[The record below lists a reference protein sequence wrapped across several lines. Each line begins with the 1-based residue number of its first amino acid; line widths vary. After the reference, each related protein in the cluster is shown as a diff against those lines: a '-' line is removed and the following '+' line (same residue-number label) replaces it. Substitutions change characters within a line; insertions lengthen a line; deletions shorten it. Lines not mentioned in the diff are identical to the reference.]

1 MDDVAFRLGLTQ
13 TGLRLEELFGNFK
26 TLTGTV
32 NAVLN
37 LEGRGISLPTLTA
50 RADLNIQAEKLSVG
64 SAVQPASLR
73 LQAQA
78 HLEKGLAELKAFS
91 AIAGDIHLEGQ
102 GRYDIFSDKI
112 AASLNLEA
120 PDLAPGLS
128 SLGIRNARGKL
139 KLNAKIAGPLKQPAG
154 SILLNG
160 SRIAFQDIFLGNV
173 ALKADLDTSGR
184 LNVSEFS
191 LENQGSEIRG
201 AGTVQLFAGAGTDQ
215 RRRPANFTAAFH
227 RLEVRNFLSPEFAA
241 GILDGKL
248 RIGGSLDA
256 LEASLALQGK
266 HLSIKNIRLGNLAAD
281 LRLAGEKIRIDTL
294 KIELAPGE
302 TVTGSGW
309 ISRQKSFEF
318 ELASPGIALEHIDK
332 IRQQNIAQGKIVFD
346 FSGAGDLANPRING
360 NIALQNLRISGK
372 AIKDTTLRLDLH
384 DQLARITGR
393 LNFDLDGRYH
403 LQKKDFSASLLFDQT
418 ELAPYFKLADR
429 EDLSGTLTGK
439 VQVSGNTN
447 AIGQIRGIT
456 DVSNLEVFL
465 KGQKLL
471 QAKSFKVLMA
481 NEEIFIPGLDLALA
495 AKGRLEIK
503 GKGKFKGP
511 LALEAT
517 GNIPLE
523 VLNIFVEDIFDN
535 TGNILLSARLEG
547 TLDEPQIQADVYL
560 EKIGFTLPAVFHKL
574 QGINGRI
581 AMTPRTITLDGI
593 QGKLDTG
600 RFDLSGQIEI
610 QSLQPLH
617 WNLALKATELPVAI
631 PDTLDMLLNADLKL
645 LGSPSKSTLF
655 GEAILLEGVY
665 YRNINLSLLQAIDQ
679 KQREPLPAGP
689 KNIPLFLKNMDFN
702 VNLSARKP
710 LQVDNN
716 LARLDIMPDL
726 HLTGTLD
733 TPVISGRAAVESG
746 TIQYRK
752 NTFIIKKGIVDFV
765 NPYKIEPLID
775 IESETRVQDWNI
787 TLKLAG
793 TPDNLG
799 FQLRSDPPEADAD
812 IISLLLF
819 RKTTRKLIQGEGGM
833 TQSAERLLA
842 EMIDMTWGEDIKKAS
857 GLDILEIETHRSGG
871 KIDPNR
877 TKVTLGKELSRRMTI
892 KYALESKNGEMVQR
906 AVSEYKLLENILV
919 NGFQDNKGIFGGEVK
934 LRLEFR

>member
-1 MDDVAFRLGLTQ
+1 KGIN
-13 TGLRLEELFGNFK
+13 LETLFKNSSA
-26 TLTGTV
+26 LTGII
-32 NAVLN
+32 NGDLN
-37 LEGRGISLPTLTA
+37 LEGRGISLPTLAA
-50 RADLNIQAEKLSVG
+50 RADLNIQAEKLSAG
-64 SAVQPASLR
+64 SAIRPAT
-73 LQAQA
+73 LQLKTQA
-78 HLEKGLAELKAFS
+78 RLEKGIAELNAFR
-91 AIAGDIHLEGQ
+91 AIAGDIQLTAG
-102 GRYDIFSDKI
+102 GRYDLFSDQI
-112 AASLNLEA
+112 AATLSLDA
-120 PDLAPGLS
+120 PDLSPGLAAIG
-128 SLGIRNARGKL
+128 LRNGRGKL
-139 KLNAKIAGPLKQPAG
+139 EINAEITGPLRQPVCNV
-154 SILLNG
+154 LVNG
-160 SRIAFQDIFLGNV
+160 TGLGFQDITIGNLIV
-173 ALKADLDTSGR
+173 KADLDPSGR
-184 LNVSEFS
+184 LNVSELS
-191 LENQGSEIRG
+191 LRNRKSMLSASGNL
-201 AGTVQLFAGAGTDQ
+201 QLFEHDSY
-215 RRRPANFTAAFH
+215 RPLKAP
-227 RLEVRNFLSPEFAA
+227 L
-241 GILDGKL
+241 L
-248 RIGGSLDA
+248 R
-256 LEASLALQGK
+256 
-266 HLSIKNIRLGNLAAD
+266 AD
-281 LRLAGEKIRIDTL
+281 LKADTLFLEDFVDTL
-294 KIELAPGE
+294 KGSLSLAAQLNGE
-302 TVTGSGW
+302 WTQPRGKVQIKGEQLDLVVQKLEHVSLSAVLDGEKAHINALKIDLVPDESITGSGW

-456 DVSNLEVFL
+456 DVSNVEVFL

-481 NEEIFIPGLDLALA
+481 NEEIFIPDLDLALA

-503 GKGKFKGP
+503 GKGKLKGP

-581 AMTPRTITLDGI
+581 AMTPRTITVAGLQGRLDA
-593 QGKLDTG
+593 G
-600 RFDLSGQIEI
+600 RFDLSGHIDI
-610 QSLQPLH
+610 QSMQPLH
-617 WNLALKATELPVAI
+617 WDLALKVTELPVAI